1 MKDQLDKETS
11 EKLNTLIGWFQLVLE
26 QIHIKNNFDK
36 EMMRRDMRIEILEEI
51 EEDDNLKKEL
61 LDGTLKELLVE
72 IKQDETI

>member
-1 MKDQLDKETS
+1 MENQLDKETS